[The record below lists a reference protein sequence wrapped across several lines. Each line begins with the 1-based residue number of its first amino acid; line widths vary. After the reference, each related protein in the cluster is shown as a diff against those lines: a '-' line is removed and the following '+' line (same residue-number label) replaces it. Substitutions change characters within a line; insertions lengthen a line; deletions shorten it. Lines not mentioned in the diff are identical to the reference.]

1 MVVEYIQQGH
11 TLRLCFFFSSGFN
24 KVKGRTFESR
34 RLKSIVLYRYK
45 LPISTRNYPQ
55 PTVSLPSEWA
65 LSTNDQGIRAPHV
78 LSRAKYRKII
88 T

>member
-1 MVVEYIQQGH
+1 MVVAYIQQGH

-45 LPISTRNYPQ
+45 LPISTRTIHNLLYRYH
-55 PTVSLPSEWA
+55 L
-65 LSTNDQGIRAPHV
+65 NG
-78 LSRAKYRKII
+78 LSRRMIREYARLMSCQELNTEK
-88 T
+88 